1 MNIKTLCLLLLCTW
15 PLNLLA
21 GDIDVAR
28 AAFDNKEYTKSF
40 NLFYPLALAD
50 NGEAQDMVGM
60 MLILG
65 VGTDKDYAKGT
76 LWLSLAESNGID
88 GSGEMRQ
95 NLLKKWKKQLL
106 VSLSK
111 HQ

>member
-1 MNIKTLCLLLLCTW
+1 MDIKTWCLVLLFAW

-21 GDIDVAR
+21 GDIDAARVA
-28 AAFDNKEYTKSF
+28 FNNKEYVKSF

-65 VGTDKDYAKGT
+65 VGVDIDYARGT
-76 LWLSLAESNGID
+76 LWLSLAESNGVA
-88 GSGEMRQ
+88 GSGDMRQ
-95 NLLKKWKKQLL
+95 DLIKKWKKQILE
-106 VSLSK
+106 SLSD
-111 HQ
+111 HP